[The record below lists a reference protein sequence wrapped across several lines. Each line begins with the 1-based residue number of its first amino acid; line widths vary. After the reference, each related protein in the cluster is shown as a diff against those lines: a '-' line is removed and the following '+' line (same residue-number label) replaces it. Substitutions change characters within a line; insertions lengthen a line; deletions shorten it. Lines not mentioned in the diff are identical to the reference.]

1 MNTLSILIAEEQK
14 LYRQL
19 LTSVLYSHDMQISGE
34 AENGHQLLEL
44 LDTKEP
50 DILLLDIAL
59 PCNCGNAFLEVS
71 KHYPD
76 LKIIVISN
84 YTKELL
90 RNYFYLNGAKAFVT
104 RGDGID
110 SIIQIIRG
118 VYENTYAPPKNALAK
133 EYFYF
138 SKREVDLIPL
148 MIEGKSNKEI
158 ADCLNIG
165 SKAVEAHKKNIFRK
179 TCTQSSLAFVVFA
192 LKQGF
197 NYLK

>member
-19 LTSVLYSHDMQISGE
+19 LTSVLHSHDMQISGE
-34 AENGHQLLEL
+34 AENGHQLLEI
-44 LDTKEP
+44 LDAREP

-59 PCNCGNAFLEVS
+59 PYRPGNAFLEVS
-71 KHYPD
+71 KRYPC
-76 LKIIVISN
+76 LKIIVISS
-84 YTKELL
+84 YAKELL

-110 SIIQIIRG
+110 SIIQVIHAVNRNA
-118 VYENTYAPPKNALAK
+118 YTPPKNGLAK
-133 EYFYF
+133 EYFNF

-179 TCTQSSLAFVVFA
+179 THTQSSLAFVVFA